1 MALLYKAKK
10 TYLRAVAEELG
21 IEATEKM
28 IKPQIIK
35 AIMASEHFEEQLVSN
50 MLEEEEVKSKEALE
64 VEEKRRNEEIEDRR
78 RREQMEFE
86 LQKLRLENERCRSE
100 SDRVVTAEFSA
111 KPKIDLHTILQKFEP
126 RSNDISLYL
135 ILFERQAKRAD
146 IQKKYWVSYLI
157 RLLPSEMSQII
168 AREDEEVT
176 EDYEKIKTLLLKRY
190 KLTPERF
197 RQLFVNHNKA
207 PENTW
212 TDFVYEVKNYFHEWI
227 RGVNV
232 KTFEELSNLIITEQ
246 IKKRYDSE
254 EQRKVTNRK
263 FRPSPVNEERYRTS
277 RREQISPR
285 NNTRIDCY
293 ICGLGHISRECPKRH
308 RETISSKRELNNG
321 EDVLTAEIKSHLLK
335 SENSTNLPVNIPINA
350 LQYVTTLVDNQE
362 LRTLVDSGAQLPVI
376 NEKFVSP
383 QENTTG
389 KIILTSAFGER
400 IEAGLVKLQIS
411 LKSEDKDEFHSPIEI
426 LAAVSSRV
434 QGQFII
440 PTNVY
445 ELLRNSN
452 EENNQYDEHSRDN
465 QNHEHSKKPLPEE
478 SSILCAE
485 VEGDDG
491 VEEKVSYMSESS
503 KLIDEQK
510 KCESLEEV
518 RKFARRG
525 KGDFLVI
532 DGLLFHR
539 EKMLGDAI
547 TQLVLPLSRRAQV
560 LRLAHESV
568 FGSHMGV
575 KKTKERIRYS
585 FYWPMMSREIA
596 EYCKSCKECQL
607 RSHEKMIDKI
617 PITPVLRP
625 ELPFECVNVDI
636 IGPIEPPSARR
647 HKYVLCLIDQ
657 HSRWPEAIPLR
668 SLTAKST
675 CDALLEIFMRT
686 GIPKLIASDQGTN
699 FVSNL
704 TQEFVHRLGSSPRF
718 SVPG

>member
-1 MALLYKAKK
+1 
-10 TYLRAVAEELG
+10 
-21 IEATEKM
+21 M

-86 LQKLRLENERCRSE
+86 LQKLRLENERCRGE

-135 ILFERQAKRAD
+135 ILFDRQAKRAE

-157 RLLPSEMSQII
+157 GLLPSEMSQII
-168 AREDEEVT
+168 EREDEEVT
-176 EDYEKIKTLLLKRY
+176 EDYEKIKALLLKRY
-190 KLTPERF
+190 KLTPERTDKKKVSAEIYDHF
-197 RQLFVNHNKA
+197 LDEWSQLKIPEEFSNKLDDF
-207 PENTW
+207 ENVR
-212 TDFVYEVKNYFHEWI
+212 TDRK
-227 RGVNV
+227 
-232 KTFEELSNLIITEQ
+232 
-246 IKKRYDSE
+246 IKETSWRDHPGDRYRYDSE
-254 EQRKVTNRK
+254 EQRKTVT
-263 FRPSPVNEERYRTS
+263 SVG
-277 RREQISPR
+277 IA
-285 NNTRIDCY
+285 
-293 ICGLGHISRECPKRH
+293 RECPKRH

-335 SENSTNLPVNIPINA
+335 SEKSTNLPVNIPINA

-362 LRTLVDSGAQLPVI
+362 LRTLVDSGAQIPVI

-389 KIILTSAFGER
+389 KIILTSAFRER

-491 VEEKVSYMSESS
+491 AEEKVSYMSESS

-525 KGDFLVI
+525 KGDFLVT

-539 EKMLGDAI
+539 EKILGDAI

-607 RSHEKMIDKI
+607 RSPEKMIDKI

-636 IGPIEPPSARR
+636 NGPIEPPSARR

-686 GIPKLIASDQGTN
+686 GIQKLIASDQGTN

-718 SVPG
+718 